1 LLALLLNILE
11 IKEMIKNNFINTA
24 RSISFNRKR
33 NKPFKKKNIRK
44 LPNLWLFTDFTKT
57 VNPVALSKNLPKNSG
72 IVIRSY
78 GAKNKET
85 IIRDILNMKKRRL
98 FTVLISGKYKRHLSA
113 DGFHVPQWI
122 NSKNKNKQIISMSV
136 HSGKDV
142 RKSINLK
149 VDLIFISPVFKSTS
163 HINNKNLGVVKLGL
177 MAKLFK
183 RPTIALGGINN
194 KNINRLKNLP
204 ISGCAGIDI
213 FINNRI

>member
-1 LLALLLNILE
+1 
-11 IKEMIKNNFINTA
+11 MIKNNFINTA

-44 LPNLWLFTDFTKT
+44 LPNLWLFTDSTKT

-85 IIRDILNMKKRRL
+85 IIRDVLNMKKRRL
-98 FTVLISGKYKRHLSA
+98 FTVLISGKYKRALNA
-113 DGFHVPQWI
+113 DGNHTPQWT
-122 NSKNKNKQIISMSV
+122 NYPYKTKNIISISA
-136 HSGKDV
+136 HSAKDV
-142 RKSINLK
+142 RKSLNVK
-149 VDLIFISPVFKSTS
+149 ADLIFISPVFVSTS
-163 HINNKNLGVVKLGL
+163 HKDNRHLGVIKLGL

-183 RPTIALGGINN
+183 KPVIALGGINN
-194 KNINRLKNLP
+194 QNISLLKSLP

-213 FINNRI
+213 FINNLR